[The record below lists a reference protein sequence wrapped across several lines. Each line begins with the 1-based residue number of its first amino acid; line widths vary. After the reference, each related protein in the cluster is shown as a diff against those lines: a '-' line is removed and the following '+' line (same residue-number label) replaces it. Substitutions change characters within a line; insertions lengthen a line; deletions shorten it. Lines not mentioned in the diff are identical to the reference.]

1 MRLFACTALVRLA
14 PKCPEPFE
22 GECETLARLI
32 SSAIELG
39 QPVAR
44 AAAGLLAL
52 RFLAYPGHGEDR
64 PFLAFAILLLAAL
77 EGGEDRGQ
85 WLVGLT
91 DQREADGVPWRSEF
105 WLDPNLR
112 IRLAQPK
119 LCSYWANW
127 SPRSDTSNTR

>member
-1 MRLFACTALVRLA
+1 VAPLHPNESALTPLFQIRWSQPDDPQWSPGGHGPRGQWMRLFACTALVRLA

-52 RFLAYPGHGEDR
+52 RFWHIRDMAKIAHFSP
-64 PFLAFAILLLAAL
+64 LL
-77 EGGEDRGQ
+77 
-85 WLVGLT
+85 
-91 DQREADGVPWRSEF
+91 F
-105 WLDPNLR
+105 
-112 IRLAQPK
+112 
-119 LCSYWANW
+119 CC
-127 SPRSDTSNTR
+127 SPRWKAEKTAGNG